1 MEFLPHSGYHWQ
13 GQSPFFEGW
22 YVRLL
27 LPNTGKSFAFMYS
40 IENPAGDRHYS
51 GGAVQILG
59 PAEGEKENQEDQL
72 IWRIFPSV
80 KDFWASPRQFAL
92 GHWGKCTD
100 DSQVKPLPPENFFS
114 MVKEGYQIYQN
125 QHQGQITDGDRH
137 CRWQFTVEPEITWGD
152 PQRFPRAT
160 AGWLSF
166 LPLFDPGW
174 QILLAQ
180 GKAQGWLEWQGKR
193 YEFDQ
198 ALVYAEK
205 NWGHSFPS
213 RWFWLQAN
221 YFPDHPGLS
230 VTAAGG
236 ERIVLGRPEEVALI
250 GVHHQGNFYEFGPGH
265 GTVTWQ
271 VAPWGRWQLKASN
284 DRYWVTLS
292 GKTEGR
298 GSLVH
303 TPTAQGLQLN
313 CRDTTRGYL
322 HLQLGSVRHGLIV
335 QGETDTAGLEVGG
348 DWGLTEG
355 NLNKKTVPS

>member
-1 MEFLPHSGYHWQ
+1 MDFPPHSGYHWQ

-27 LPNTGKSFAFMYS
+27 LPHSGESFAFMYS
-40 IENPAGDRHYS
+40 IENPAGARHYS

-59 PAEGEKENQEDQL
+59 PATETKANQDDQL

-80 KDFWASPRQFAL
+80 KKFWASPHQFAL
-92 GHWGKCTD
+92 GHWGKHTGN
-100 DSQVKPLPPENFFS
+100 SPARPLPSDEFFAL
-114 MVKEGYQIYQN
+114 VKEGYQIYQN
-125 QHQGQITDGDRH
+125 QHQGQIHPRRSPL
-137 CRWQFTVEPEITWGD
+137 RWQFTVEPEITWGN

-174 QILLAQ
+174 QILFAQ
-180 GKAQGWLEWQGKR
+180 GRGHGWLEWQGEQ
-193 YEFDQ
+193 YEFDH

-205 NWGHSFPS
+205 NWGRSFPS

-221 YFPDHPGLS
+221 HFPQHPGLS

-236 ERIVLGRPEEVALI
+236 ERIVLHRTEEVALI
-250 GVHHQGNFYEFGPGH
+250 GVHHQGNFYEFGSGH

-271 VAPWGRWQLKASN
+271 VAPWGSWQLKASN
-284 DRYWVTLS
+284 DRYWVSLS
-292 GKTEGR
+292 GTTEEKGC
-298 GSLVH
+298 LVH

-313 CRDTTRGYL
+313 CRDTTRGHL
-322 HLQLGSVRHGLIV
+322 HLQLGAIRKGLIV
-335 QGETDTAGLEVGG
+335 ETITDTAGLEVGG
-348 DWGLTEG
+348 NWGLG
-355 NLNKKTVPS
+355 

>member
-1 MEFLPHSGYHWQ
+1 MEFPPHCGYHWQ

-27 LPNTGKSFAFMYS
+27 LPHSGESFAFMYS
-40 IENPAGDRHYS
+40 IENPAGDFAEIRSAVRHYS

-59 PAEGEKENQEDQL
+59 PTRGTKENQDDQL
-72 IWRIFPSV
+72 IWRTFPSV
-80 KDFWASPRQFAL
+80 KNFWASPCHFAL
-92 GHWGKCTD
+92 GHWGKYNGE
-100 DSQVKPLPPENFFS
+100 VGPRPIPAGEFFTT
-114 MVKEGYQIYQN
+114 VEEGYQIYQH
-125 QHQGQITDGDRH
+125 QHQGQIALPDRH
-137 CRWQFTVEPEITWGD
+137 CRWHFTVEPEITWGS
-152 PQRFPRAT
+152 PQCFPKAT

-180 GKAQGWLEWQGKR
+180 GRGQGWLEWQGER

-221 YFPDHPGLS
+221 HFPGHPGLS

-236 ERIVLGRPEEVALI
+236 ERIVLGHPEEVALI
-250 GVHHQGNFYEFGPGH
+250 GVHFQGNFYEFGPGNS
-265 GTVTWQ
+265 TITWQ
-271 VAPWGRWQLKASN
+271 VARWGRWQLKASN

-322 HLQLGSVRHGLIV
+322 HLQWGSVRHGLIG
-335 QGETDTAGLEVGG
+335 QGETYTAGLEVGG
-348 DWGLTEG
+348 NWGLD
-355 NLNKKTVPS
+355 